1 MKLSILRFHAIVAA
15 TMFAT
20 IAFAEHTS
28 NWAVLVCTS
37 RFWFNY
43 RHLANVLSMY
53 RTVKRLGIPDSQI
66 ILMLPDD
73 MACNPRNAFP
83 GTVYSNS
90 DRAVDLYGDNI
101 EVDYRGYE
109 VTVENFIRLLTDR
122 VGAEMPRSKRLLTDD
137 RSNILVYMTGHGG
150 NEFLKFQD
158 AEEIGAFDLANAFEE
173 MWEKKRYHEILFMID
188 TCQANTMYS
197 RLYSPNIIATGSSK
211 LDQSSYSHHAD
222 NDVGVAVIDRYTYYN
237 LEFLENNVKDLN
249 SQKTVGELFDSY
261 DFGKIHSHAGV
272 RYDLF
277 PGGEENARS
286 RLITDFF
293 GNIQNVEV
301 DRSGNLTLEED
312 LLALSKKI
320 ALLQQREAEAAK
332 ESVGEKVSAKAPASA
347 PTETARKIQ
356 KAKALTDDNWWT
368 KKVVAW
374 SCDAELAVA
383 TDDTIY
389 IFLPEYPRSGGPDEG
404 ADEEELQ
411 SQYTLS
417 YRASGLIRPD
427 PTINAQLCSFS
438 GIRVAGPPANDEN
451 WFPGVGNG
459 LVTGSGA
466 PICQIVSAV
475 DQWVY
480 IRDCFK
486 AWKTLWGL
494 GAQLPLPDSNEED
507 GYRNMNERIQ
517 AFSWAKEVDT
527 GRGLLA
533 YCNDVEEVAVMAV
546 QLFSQAK
553 EGDPSCEETR
563 WDIQEVGRFDGRG
576 RHIKEDAVDITDP
589 DYVPHGSAFSLKWS
603 PWFNSQGKNMAI
615 LAYLAKNHVGFR
627 KITILGNWER
637 GQPPHIEVEKT
648 DMTAICMFLSTD
660 AYIEWEDLPIVRGVV
675 ADPFNVKPFQV
686 SFVGDA
692 EELAGAHYTW
702 ECSTTYSKEDEIVSS
717 NPISGLLIHDQGIT
731 HTGSVPYYSIA
742 RLSATS
748 RNQDWFQT
756 NLPDS
761 EASVPKW
768 ATRIRK
774 HTTRLVARAVAL
786 EGLDSDSDDSEDD
799 LMDDDAAQLQ
809 VPESRY
815 RIWGMVHSPG
825 GGTTAVLVSRYS
837 TLHPERRALCKLMFS
852 RRDEERGEYD
862 AVTPT
867 KPLTTEGQVWEW
879 MYGNAPE
886 VLGTTATRKIS
897 PELNNS
903 LLREQFRDIAASQHC
918 VFCDAAL
925 RLEEEEAKCENG
937 HLFAR
942 CASTGLAI
950 MAPDISRI
958 CAVCELRCL
967 KVAELKRVVETHF
980 GPEANVQASGEVCG
994 GCGGKFVA

>member
-1 MKLSILRFHAIVAA
+1 MEKSK
-15 TMFAT
+15 
-20 IAFAEHTS
+20 
-28 NWAVLVCTS
+28 S
-37 RFWFNY
+37 R
-43 RHLANVLSMY
+43 
-53 RTVKRLGIPDSQI
+53 P
-66 ILMLPDD
+66 
-73 MACNPRNAFP
+73 
-83 GTVYSNS
+83 
-90 DRAVDLYGDNI
+90 
-101 EVDYRGYE
+101 
-109 VTVENFIRLLTDR
+109 LT
-122 VGAEMPRSKRLLTDD
+122 T
-137 RSNILVYMTGHGG
+137 H
-150 NEFLKFQD
+150 
-158 AEEIGAFDLANAFEE
+158 
-173 MWEKKRYHEILFMID
+173 
-188 TCQANTMYS
+188 
-197 RLYSPNIIATGSSK
+197 
-211 LDQSSYSHHAD
+211 
-222 NDVGVAVIDRYTYYN
+222 
-237 LEFLENNVKDLN
+237 
-249 SQKTVGELFDSY
+249 
-261 DFGKIHSHAGV
+261 
-272 RYDLF
+272 
-277 PGGEENARS
+277 
-286 RLITDFF
+286 
-293 GNIQNVEV
+293 
-301 DRSGNLTLEED
+301 
-312 LLALSKKI
+312 
-320 ALLQQREAEAAK
+320 
-332 ESVGEKVSAKAPASA
+332 
-347 PTETARKIQ
+347 
-356 KAKALTDDNWWT
+356 ALT
-368 KKVVAW
+368 W

-466 PICQIVSAV
+466 PICQIVRLEWSPNGLGCNLRPILTALSTSGCIYAIGEHIDRQSAMLSGMRV
-475 DQWVY
+475 
-480 IRDCFK
+480 RSFK

-517 AFSWAKEVDT
+517 TFSWAKEVAT

-553 EGDPSCEETR
+553 EGDPSSEETR

-603 PWFNSQGKNMAI
+603 PWFNDQGKRVAI

-637 GQPPHIEVEKT
+637 GHPPHIEVEKA
-648 DMTAICMFLSTD
+648 DMAAICMFLSTD
-660 AYIEWEDLPIVRGVV
+660 AYIEWEDLPEIVYDDGKPVVRGVV

-692 EELAGAHYTW
+692 EELAAAHYTW
-702 ECSTTYSKEDEIVSS
+702 ECSTT
-717 NPISGLLIHDQGIT
+717 
-731 HTGSVPYYSIA
+731 
-742 RLSATS
+742 LSATS

-774 HTTRLVARAVAL
+774 QTTRLVARAVAL

-799 LMDDDAAQLQ
+799 LMDEDTTQLQ

-815 RIWGMVHSPG
+815 RIWGMVQSPG
-825 GGTTAVLVSRYS
+825 GGTTAVLVSQYS

-852 RRDEERGEYD
+852 RRDEERGEDD
-862 AVTPT
+862 AVALS

-903 LLREQFRDIAASQHC
+903 LLREQFRDVAASQHC

-937 HLFAR
+937 HLF
-942 CASTGLAI
+942 
-950 MAPDISRI
+950 
-958 CAVCELRCL
+958 
-967 KVAELKRVVETHF
+967 
-980 GPEANVQASGEVCG
+980 
-994 GCGGKFVA
+994 GKFVYAASLGPFLLTYLNSALCFYGTGDNGS

>member
-1 MKLSILRFHAIVAA
+1 MEKSKTRPLKTIHLKSRPLTTHA
-15 TMFAT
+15 
-20 IAFAEHTS
+20 
-28 NWAVLVCTS
+28 L
-37 RFWFNY
+37 
-43 RHLANVLSMY
+43 
-53 RTVKRLGIPDSQI
+53 
-66 ILMLPDD
+66 
-73 MACNPRNAFP
+73 
-83 GTVYSNS
+83 
-90 DRAVDLYGDNI
+90 
-101 EVDYRGYE
+101 
-109 VTVENFIRLLTDR
+109 
-122 VGAEMPRSKRLLTDD
+122 
-137 RSNILVYMTGHGG
+137 
-150 NEFLKFQD
+150 
-158 AEEIGAFDLANAFEE
+158 
-173 MWEKKRYHEILFMID
+173 
-188 TCQANTMYS
+188 
-197 RLYSPNIIATGSSK
+197 
-211 LDQSSYSHHAD
+211 
-222 NDVGVAVIDRYTYYN
+222 
-237 LEFLENNVKDLN
+237 
-249 SQKTVGELFDSY
+249 
-261 DFGKIHSHAGV
+261 
-272 RYDLF
+272 
-277 PGGEENARS
+277 
-286 RLITDFF
+286 
-293 GNIQNVEV
+293 
-301 DRSGNLTLEED
+301 
-312 LLALSKKI
+312 
-320 ALLQQREAEAAK
+320 
-332 ESVGEKVSAKAPASA
+332 
-347 PTETARKIQ
+347 
-356 KAKALTDDNWWT
+356 
-368 KKVVAW
+368 AW

-466 PICQIVSAV
+466 PICQIVRLEWSPNGLGCNLRPILTALSTSGCIYAIGEHIDRQSAMIAGMRV
-475 DQWVY
+475 
-480 IRDCFK
+480 RSFK

-603 PWFNSQGKNMAI
+603 PWFNSQGKNVAI

-660 AYIEWEDLPIVRGVV
+660 AYIEWEDLIVYDDDKPIVRGVV

-980 GPEANVQASGEVCG
+980 GPGANVQASGEVCG